1 MKVEFPDWFLG
12 DDKIIQVISIEGT
25 ASQISKFM
33 NSVKDLFWMFWCTLS
48 TKGGTKLKRSTSFIF
63 GLATTIPFGIMLLIN
78 GIMLRIQVIFGDVSY
93 PFSLSS
99 LNLGF
104 AISFTGVGMIII
116 GIIIWHFYS
125 IEREKERIWLEYTK
139 EGLKQKW
146 FCYNIYSWRWNRIEY
161 NMEMY
166 PM

>member
-1 MKVEFPDWFLG
+1 M
-12 DDKIIQVISIEGT
+12 
-25 ASQISKFM
+25 
-33 NSVKDLFWMFWCTLS
+33 
-48 TKGGTKLKRSTSFIF
+48 KRSTSFIF

-139 EGLKQKW
+139 EGLKQK
-146 FCYNIYSWRWNRIEY
+146 
-161 NMEMY
+161 
-166 PM
+166 